1 MLPLA
6 INTDRVNGSQPHTFS
21 DRGFFNLGTYFNP
34 SPPCLDGTL
43 KHSYA
48 LLNVVMLAPQ
58 AGADVWITNGGQRTA
73 SELVRL
79 EISEVEAYVDELTA
93 MIRQEVCL
101 PLPVS
106 RFPRFRTRHPTFSSR
121 APRAEWRSF
130 FLRRA
135 RAHSVLCYVL
145 DTILLL
151 REMFLLSNSMKNK
164 RSLLK
169 MFWQNQ
175 GRQVV
180 FRRRFD
186 ARHAGSFNM
195 LTSYQ

>member
-151 REMFLLSNSMKNK
+151 REMFLLSDTHEKQAFFIEDVLAESGK
-164 RSLLK
+164 
-169 MFWQNQ
+169 
-175 GRQVV
+175 
-180 FRRRFD
+180 
-186 ARHAGSFNM
+186 
-195 LTSYQ
+195 TSGFSEAI